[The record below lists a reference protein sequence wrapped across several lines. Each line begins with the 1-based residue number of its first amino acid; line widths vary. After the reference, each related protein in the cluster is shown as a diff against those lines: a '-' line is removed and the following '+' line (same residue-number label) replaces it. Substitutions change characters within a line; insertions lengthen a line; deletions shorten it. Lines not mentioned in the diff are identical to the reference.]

1 MKQLDDYHIFRQ
13 IHIAAEGKFFSKFI
27 SSLVS
32 PICLHANPD
41 VMICNLVQDP
51 NVSWVFFQS
60 VCCWMILPVMNSSSL
75 SLSRGF
81 FCTSKSLLCPLHH
94 LAMFCCNSRLPPE
107 GCKLDNHQQYV
118 IIK

>member
-1 MKQLDDYHIFRQ
+1 
-13 IHIAAEGKFFSKFI
+13 
-27 SSLVS
+27 
-32 PICLHANPD
+32 
-41 VMICNLVQDP
+41 
-51 NVSWVFFQS
+51 
-60 VCCWMILPVMNSSSL
+60 MILPVMNSSSL

-118 IIK
+118 IIKWTDLERRMWAIGVWSILIAEAP